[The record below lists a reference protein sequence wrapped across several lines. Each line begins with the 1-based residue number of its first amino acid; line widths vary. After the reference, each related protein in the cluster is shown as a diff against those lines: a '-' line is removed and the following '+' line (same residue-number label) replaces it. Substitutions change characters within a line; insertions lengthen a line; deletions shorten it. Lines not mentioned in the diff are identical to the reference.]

1 MGDDCIVP
9 FDEQWET
16 GYRTGP
22 FSIQDRYVTEDVP
35 VGCHIYHELGKKYGV
50 ETPVI
55 DSMITLGSV
64 MTGKDFYKN
73 GLTLDDLGIGQLDK
87 LSESWKL
94 CRSIVVKNEIVM
106 HQTAGR

>member
-73 GLTLDDLGIGQLDK
+73 GLTLDDLGIGHLDK
-87 LSESWKL
+87 DQLLDDLNHGNYVE
-94 CRSIVVKNEIVM
+94 
-106 HQTAGR
+106 A